1 MGPVAYD
8 GKLICPFCSE
18 TEGVYGSWYTPKKL
32 IKPLVAI
39 VAAPLAK
46 VLPKKPAVGN
56 FTKIS
61 IPMIRRT
68 FPELLATEI
77 VGVQHM
83 SGPVGLA
90 FAMNY
95 VYEDKKIPWWKKLFK
110 RTDKLLHVK
119 KH

>member
-1 MGPVAYD
+1 MNDRRTFLKQILGAGASVVVAPVV
-8 GKLICPFCSE
+8 KL
-18 TEGVYGSWYTPKKL
+18 
-32 IKPLVAI
+32 
-39 VAAPLAK
+39 
-46 VLPKKPAVGN
+46 LPKKVAGD
-56 FTKIS
+56 FSKIM
-61 IPMIRRT
+61 IPMVRRT

-77 VGVQHM
+77 VGVQPM

-110 RTDKLLHVK
+110 HTDKLLHVK